1 MSEDIKAVVR
11 EHLATEYLAEGE
23 HLDEHTQLIE
33 EEVLDSIAIFTTVT
47 FLEQRFGIE
56 IPADDVVL
64 EHFETIGAI
73 EQLVQRELDRSS

>member
-1 MSEDIKAVVR
+1 M
-11 EHLATEYLAEGE
+11 
-23 HLDEHTQLIE
+23 
-33 EEVLDSIAIFTTVT
+33 LDSIAIFTTVT

-73 EQLVQRELDRSS
+73 EQLVQRELDRTS